1 VHTGLDYACQKKNR
15 VLERKDVNAPSSQ
28 GQNCPLQ
35 VKKARTE
42 RNRRIARFLLP
53 PTSPHPHRPTPEAA
67 AAPALGGDDSG
78 PPRRAP
84 RRSARWWWPRS
95 KWQSTASTPSSPT
108 TTASS
113 RRRPFLRT
121 ATSKPPPSAIV
132 LLTQHD
138 AKTMGF
144 NAILVWF
151 WVNFS

>member
-1 VHTGLDYACQKKNR
+1 VSKKKSGSR
-15 VLERKDVNAPSSQ
+15 TEGRKCSHSQ